1 MWQVFSADVRGWGVA
16 QNAKYGAAIGVA
28 TTVGGLI
35 TGRSVRLLGNRLHT
49 LAWTL
54 STALSNLMFMS
65 PSTRVAMGSVVFAG
79 AEDCMQAAANA
90 RLVQAGSALGMR
102 KGQLAADYGN
112 LLACVRVA
120 GLYLFGKLCAV
131 GMKAGVPQLP
141 YVICMGLQ
149 LLAAALIFLIPS
161 TEWLD
166 SGGPDDDDDETCVL
180 CAETS
185 RIASFKLP
193 AHHRLY
199 NTGGGGKRPRR
210 ALRRSAAAARLL
222 HARDVDAV
230 LQPFEDGARRVAH
243 RRVAHRRDR
252 LDRARGGRRGERRR
266 AVEGDRR
273 RLVRGHEPRR
283 DGAEDEALRL
293 RRQRGEVGGEER
305 HRWFEQEE
313 ADGGEREQRDA
324 LA

>member
-1 MWQVFSADVRGWGVA
+1 MASSLCAAAALLATIVGVRETLPREARVRFRLRRSNPLGFVRLFRKGRTLCLLATILALQGARATRRRAIRRAILGARNRPRRAIRRRSAPSAQGLHDGEGDMWQVFSADVRGWGVA

-166 SGGPDDDDDETCVL
+166 SGGPDDDVDE
-180 CAETS
+180 
-185 RIASFKLP
+185 
-193 AHHRLY
+193 
-199 NTGGGGKRPRR
+199 
-210 ALRRSAAAARLL
+210 
-222 HARDVDAV
+222 
-230 LQPFEDGARRVAH
+230 
-243 RRVAHRRDR
+243 
-252 LDRARGGRRGERRR
+252 
-266 AVEGDRR
+266 
-273 RLVRGHEPRR
+273 
-283 DGAEDEALRL
+283 
-293 RRQRGEVGGEER
+293 
-305 HRWFEQEE
+305 
-313 ADGGEREQRDA
+313 
-324 LA
+324 

>member
-1 MWQVFSADVRGWGVA
+1 MASSLCAAAALLATIVGVRETLPREARVRFRLRRSNPLGFVRLFRKGRTLCLLATILALQARATQNSARNSRLRAILGARISRRAICRRSAPSAQGLHDGEGDMWQVFSADVRGWGVA

-166 SGGPDDDDDETCVL
+166 SGGPEDDADE
-180 CAETS
+180 
-185 RIASFKLP
+185 
-193 AHHRLY
+193 
-199 NTGGGGKRPRR
+199 
-210 ALRRSAAAARLL
+210 
-222 HARDVDAV
+222 
-230 LQPFEDGARRVAH
+230 
-243 RRVAHRRDR
+243 
-252 LDRARGGRRGERRR
+252 
-266 AVEGDRR
+266 
-273 RLVRGHEPRR
+273 
-283 DGAEDEALRL
+283 
-293 RRQRGEVGGEER
+293 
-305 HRWFEQEE
+305 
-313 ADGGEREQRDA
+313 
-324 LA
+324 